1 MSQGTITK
9 PSPKIRSPRFL
20 RKTLVTVQDFI
31 HWEATGGVLLL
42 IASAIALILANS
54 PWSAQ
59 FFHFWETKI
68 GFSIGSFELSL
79 SIHHWIND
87 ALMAVFFMVVG
98 LEIKRELLVG
108 ELRDRKK
115 ALLPSMA
122 AIGGMVVPAIVYFIF
137 NVGQPT
143 SDGWAIPMAT
153 DIAFALGIMA
163 LLGKRV
169 PLELKIFLAAL
180 AIVDDIAAVMVIAIF
195 YTEQIT
201 IMWLVAAIFL
211 LGIAA
216 IAGRFGVN
224 RPFIFFTIAAA
235 VWLAMHES
243 GLHATLAGILVAI
256 TVPAKS
262 RIDPREYFNNDCARL
277 ENISSLEWSEQSVL
291 TNKDQQRI
299 VKDLNIAANKLEP
312 PLIQLEHNLHPYVS
326 FMILPLFAL
335 ANAGVVINSDSW
347 KGLLDP
353 LSLGIILGL
362 VVGKQVGV
370 TLFSWIAIKLGWAS
384 VPDSINM
391 KYIYGASWL
400 TGIGFTMSL
409 FITDLAFTDPLM
421 QDKARIAIL
430 LASLVAG
437 LGGYLILNRV
447 LPKKSKAQVTE

>member
-1 MSQGTITK
+1 M
-9 PSPKIRSPRFL
+9 
-20 RKTLVTVQDFI
+20 QDFI

-42 IASAIALILANS
+42 IASAIALIMANS
-54 PWSAQ
+54 PWSEQ

-68 GFSIGSFELSL
+68 GFRIGSFELSL
-79 SIHHWIND
+79 SLHHWIND

-98 LEIKRELLVG
+98 LEIKREILVG
-108 ELRDRKK
+108 ELKDRRK

-122 AIGGMVVPAIVYFIF
+122 AIGGMVVPAIVYFVF
-137 NVGQPT
+137 NIRQPGQN
-143 SDGWAIPMAT
+143 GWAIPMAT

-180 AIVDDIAAVMVIAIF
+180 AIVDDIAAVLVIAIF

-201 IMWLVAAIFL
+201 LGWLAAAIVL
-211 LGIAA
+211 LGITA

-235 VWLAMHES
+235 IWLALHES

-256 TVPAKS
+256 TVPATS
-262 RIDPREYFNNDCARL
+262 RIDPREYFNNDCERL
-277 ENISSLEWSEQSVL
+277 EKLSSLEWSNQSVL
-291 TNKDQQRI
+291 TNKDQQKI
-299 VKDLNIAANKLEP
+299 VKDLNLAANQLEP

-326 FMILPLFAL
+326 YFILPLFAL

-353 LSLGIILGL
+353 LSLGVILGL
-362 VVGKQVGV
+362 VVGKQIGV
-370 TLFSWIAIKLGWAS
+370 TFFSWIAIKLGWAS
-384 VPDSINM
+384 LPKSINL
-391 KYIYGASWL
+391 KHIYGASWL

-409 FITDLAFTDPLM
+409 FITDLAFKDPFL

-437 LGGYLILNRV
+437 LGGYLILNHT
-447 LPKKSKAQVTE
+447 LPKKAQKKP